1 MFSENLMNEPRITL
15 CPMGPARMNSQ
26 PRLSISKTLA
36 LPPFRRINLPHGPFS
51 HKALPRLI
59 F

>member
-36 LPPFRRINLPHGPFS
+36 LPPFRRINLPHGTVF
-51 HKALPRLI
+51 A
-59 F
+59 